1 MAPEIIVAQDQS
13 SDCGYSFAA
22 DIWALGIIMYTM
34 VVGRPPFETPEVENT
49 YKRIK
54 EIDYTF
60 PTDDQRKN

>member
-1 MAPEIIVAQDQS
+1 
-13 SDCGYSFAA
+13 
-22 DIWALGIIMYTM
+22 MYTM

-60 PTDDQRKN
+60 PTDDQRIKQKLPPLTQEF